1 MKKTKIFIIIAIMF
15 CLTGCYNYR
24 ELNQLAI
31 TSAIGINKKGDDY
44 ELIIQVIN
52 TQKQGSDGST
62 SSDQPKFVIYKTK
75 GRTIQEAVRNIIIE
89 SPKRLYVNHIS
100 LLIISEE
107 IAKDEIDDIIDIFAR
122 DSEFRKQFMVVI
134 SKKDKTEDVMDVL
147 TNLETLNAKNIK
159 DSIVTDSKYL
169 GSSAVIHFED
179 FLEMYL
185 NDKIDLVLP
194 SITMKGNSKKGSE
207 SDNIKESE
215 PDATVILNNL
225 AVFKDNKLVGYL
237 NKQDSINVN
246 IIKNKINNTIYTYE
260 CKKDKY
266 VSIEIINSK
275 TDINSNENA
284 LKINVKQQAN
294 INEINCDIN
303 LEKKEDIEKL
313 EKDIGKSMKKSLLKT
328 INNTIQ
334 KYDADIF
341 GFKDIIYKNNPN
353 NYKNLVKE
361 FDKDLLQNLNFE
373 VKVDLNLYDKGN
385 ILKEI

>member
-1 MKKTKIFIIIAIMF
+1 MKKTKIFIIITIIF

-62 SSDQPKFVIYKTK
+62 SSDQPKFVIYKTT

-89 SPKRLYVNHIS
+89 SPKRLYVNHTS

-107 IAKDEIDDIIDIFAR
+107 IVKDGIEDIIDIFAR

-134 SKKDKTEDVMDVL
+134 SKKDETEDVMNVL

-169 GSSAVIHFED
+169 GSSAVVHFENL
-179 FLEMYL
+179 LEMYL
-185 NDKIDLVLP
+185 NDKIDLALP
-194 SITMKGNSKKGSE
+194 SVTMKGNSKKGSE

-215 PDATVILNNL
+215 PDATVILDNL
-225 AVFKDNKLVGYL
+225 GVFKDNKLVGYL

-246 IIKNKINNTIYTYE
+246 MIKNKINNTIYTYE

-275 TDINSNENA
+275 TDINSNENT
-284 LKINVKQQAN
+284 LKINIKQQAN
-294 INEINCDIN
+294 INEINCGIN
-303 LEKKEDIEKL
+303 LEEKEDIEKL
-313 EKDIGKSMKKSLLKT
+313 EKKIEKSMEKSLLKT
-328 INNTIQ
+328 VNNTLQ

-341 GFKDIIYKNNPN
+341 GFQDIIYKNNPK
-353 NYKNLVKE
+353 NYKNLVKK

-373 VKVDLNLYDKGN
+373 VKVDLNLYAKGN